1 VKYSSTATSNTHRE
15 NEVQVQQQKRVD
27 CRLNMLVIFSSVAV
41 APWMFCLWEGSFC
54 YYSEAEQRKKQA
66 KCT

>member
-1 VKYSSTATSNTHRE
+1 
-15 NEVQVQQQKRVD
+15 
-27 CRLNMLVIFSSVAV
+27 MLVIFSSVAV